1 MKVVILAGGMGTR
14 ISEESHL
21 KPKPMIE
28 VGERP
33 ILWHIMKTY
42 SHYGFDEFIICL
54 GYKSNVVKDYFAN
67 YFMYESDV
75 TFNFKNGKEIFTHQH
90 FAEKWTVTLVNTG
103 MNTMTGGRVK
113 RIQKYVGNEP
123 FLLTYGDGVSD
134 INIPE
139 LIDYHNT
146 HGKYATVTAVQPLG
160 RFGSLSIEKSGE
172 VAGFVEKPKGDN
184 SWINGGF
191 FIMQPEVFNYMTEDD
206 VNVEVGL
213 LQKLANEHQLLA
225 YRHEGFWQP
234 MDTLRDKFLLDDLWR
249 SGRAPW
255 KVWESNGH

>member
-28 VGERP
+28 IGERP
-33 ILWHIMKTY
+33 ILWHIMKIY
-42 SHYGFDEFIICL
+42 SHYGFNEFIICL

-75 TFNFKNGKEIFTHQH
+75 TFNFRSGKEIFTHQH
-90 FAEKWTVTLVNTG
+90 FAEKWSVTLVNTG
-103 MNTMTGGRVK
+103 METQTGGRVK

-134 INIPE
+134 VNILQ
-139 LIDYHNT
+139 LIDFHKS
-146 HGKYATVTAVQPLG
+146 HGKYVTVTAAQPLG
-160 RFGSLSIEKSGE
+160 RFGSLSIRKTGE

-191 FIMQPEVFNYMTEDD
+191 FVMEPEIFNYLTEDD
-206 VNVEVGL
+206 TYLEQGL
-213 LQKLANEHQLLA
+213 LHTLANEHQLLA

-234 MDTLRDKFLLDDLWR
+234 MDTMRDKSLLEDLWR
-249 SGRAPW
+249 SGKAPW